1 MAEIIKQGDI
11 GLLSGKVAVLGYG
24 SQGHAHALNLHES
37 GVEVEV
43 GLREDS
49 PSRAAAEEAGLTVRS
64 VADAVRGAQ
73 LVAFLVPDGAQ
84 PRLYE
89 TEVAPNL
96 ADGAAILF
104 AHGFNV
110 HYGRIEPPAGHDVIM
125 VAPKGPG
132 HIVRRFYEE
141 GYGTPAVVA
150 VAQDASGHAR
160 DLALAYGAALGA
172 ARAGMVETTF
182 AEETETD
189 LFGEQAVLCGGVT
202 QLIQLGFETLV
213 EAGYQPEVAYYECLH
228 ELKLITDLIFEG
240 GIERMH
246 YSISDTAE
254 YGSHAV
260 GPKIVDEHV
269 RENMRAALA
278 AIKDGTFA
286 RDWVAEMD
294 RGQPVLD
301 EYRAA
306 LAETQIETGGCA
318 AARAER
324 PRGSRGGSWR
334 RLTYRLRC
342 SATAPSARRSTGC

>member
-1 MAEIIKQGDI
+1 MAEIVTSGNTE
-11 GLLSGKVAVLGYG
+11 LLSGKVAVLGYG
-24 SQGHAHALNLHES
+24 SQGHAHALNLADS

-43 GLREDS
+43 GLRPDS
-49 PSRAAAEEAGLTVRS
+49 ASWAAAEEAGLTVKT
-64 VADAVRGAQ
+64 VAEAVKGAQ

-84 PRLYE
+84 PALYE
-89 TEVAPNL
+89 NDVEPNL
-96 ADGAAILF
+96 AEGAALLF

-110 HYGRIEPPAGHDVIM
+110 HYGRIAPPPGHDVIM

-132 HIVRRFYEE
+132 HIVRRLYEE

-150 VAQDASGHAR
+150 VAQDASGRAR
-160 DLALAYGAALGA
+160 DLAFAYGAAIGA
-172 ARAGMVETTF
+172 GRVGMVETTF

-202 QLIQLGFETLV
+202 QLIQQGFETLV

-228 ELKLITDLIFEG
+228 ELKLIVDLIWEG

-278 AIKDGTFA
+278 DIQSGAFA
-286 RDWVAEMD
+286 REWVAEMD
-294 RGQPVLD
+294 RGQPSLE
-301 EYRAA
+301 EYRAK
-306 LAETQIETGGCA
+306 LAEKQIEQVGA
-318 AARAER
+318 
-324 PRGSRGGSWR
+324 
-334 RLTYRLRC
+334 RLRELNK
-342 SATAPSARRSTGC
+342 RVEEVV

>member
-49 PSRAAAEEAGLTVRS
+49 SSRAAAEEAGLTVRS

-84 PRLYE
+84 PQLYE

-96 ADGAAILF
+96 DDGATLLF

-132 HIVRRFYEE
+132 HIVRRLFTE
-141 GYGTPAVVA
+141 GYGTPALVA
-150 VAQDASGHAR
+150 VAQDASGEALQ
-160 DLALAYGAALGA
+160 LALAYAAGIGAT
-172 ARAGMVETTF
+172 RAGVIETTF
-182 AEETETD
+182 VEETESD

-202 QLIQLGFETLV
+202 ELIRLGFETLV
-213 EAGYQPEVAYYECLH
+213 EAGYQPEIEYYECLH
-228 ELKLITDLIFEG
+228 ELKLIVDLIYEG
-240 GIERMH
+240 GLAGMR

-254 YGSHAV
+254 YGDLTR
-260 GPKIVDEHV
+260 GPVVVDDHV
-269 RENMRAALA
+269 RQNMRRLLA
-278 AIKDGTFA
+278 DIREGGFA
-286 RDWVAEMD
+286 REWIAEMD
-294 RGQPVLD
+294 AGEPHLRELREKAAD
-301 EYRAA
+301 ER
-306 LAETQIETGGCA
+306 IETVGA
-318 AARAER
+318 ELRALMHRE
-324 PRGSRGGSWR
+324 
-334 RLTYRLRC
+334 
-342 SATAPSARRSTGC
+342 A

>member
-1 MAEIIKQGDI
+1 MAEILKTGNV

-24 SQGHAHALNLHES
+24 SQGHAHALNLSDS

-43 GLREDS
+43 GLRFGS
-49 PSRAAAEEAGLTVRS
+49 ASRAAAEEAGLTVGTP
-64 VADAVRGAQ
+64 AEAVRGAQ
-73 LVAFLVPDGAQ
+73 LVALLVPDGAQ
-84 PRLYE
+84 PALYRE
-89 TEVAPNL
+89 DVAPNL
-96 ADGAAILF
+96 EPGAALLF

-110 HYGRIEPPAGHDVIM
+110 HYGRIAPPEGHDVIM

-132 HIVRRFYEE
+132 HIVRRLYEE

-150 VAQDASGHAR
+150 VAQDASGRAR
-160 DLALAYGAALGA
+160 EVALAYGAGIGA

-202 QLIQLGFETLV
+202 QLIRLSFETLV
-213 EAGYQPEVAYYECLH
+213 EASYQPEVAYYECLH
-228 ELKLITDLIFEG
+228 ELKLIVDLIWEG

-269 RENMRAALA
+269 RNNMRTALA
-278 AIKDGTFA
+278 SIRDGSFA
-286 RDWVAEMD
+286 REWVAEMD
-294 RGQPVLD
+294 RGQPSLD
-301 EYRAA
+301 EYRRA
-306 LAETQIETGGCA
+306 LASTLLEQVGA
-318 AARAER
+318 
-324 PRGSRGGSWR
+324 
-334 RLTYRLRC
+334 RLR
-342 SATAPSARRSTGC
+342 ALNEREVTAEIHGV